1 MCDTAIVVE
10 YHCIIYCV
18 FALQIY
24 NIFSVCVSAD
34 GFEELRRLG
43 LLRYNAGRDIEIYD
57 YYLSEVD
64 ITGSRM
70 QAQTNCAMRYNLSE
84 KAIQVIVYGF
94 ESRLRGV

>member
-1 MCDTAIVVE
+1 MSDEKKVLIDVDIKATASLKELAELRIK
-10 YHCIIYCV
+10 
-18 FALQIY
+18 
-24 NIFSVCVSAD
+24 AD
-34 GFEELRRLG
+34 GFEELRQLG

-94 ESRLRGV
+94 ENRLRGV

>member
-1 MCDTAIVVE
+1 MNNTLIIVE
-10 YHCIIYCV
+10 YHCVICYV

-24 NIFSVCVSAD
+24 NFFSVCISAD

-94 ESRLRGV
+94 ESRLRRV